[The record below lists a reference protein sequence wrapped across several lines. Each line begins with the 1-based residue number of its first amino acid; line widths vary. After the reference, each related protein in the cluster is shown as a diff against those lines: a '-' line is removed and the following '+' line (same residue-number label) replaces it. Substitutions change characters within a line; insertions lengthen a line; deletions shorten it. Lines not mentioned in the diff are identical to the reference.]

1 MWDRT
6 SETLT
11 TRQNQQKLVLQEI
24 RRNSNQF
31 KQNMGGIFHAFFIS
45 MVVFLCVLSAGA
57 EKLGNKDGLTHA
69 IIRRRLKPNMHLGMG
84 NNTKFFGGGTPA
96 DLARFKLKDLTSTL
110 ATRTDYKALH
120 DKSDGQLLWYIK
132 NVFKQQMAWEAANV
146 RADNEKTKPR
156 VFVEF
161 GARDGWYESNSW
173 LLEDSFNFQGLLVE
187 AGRDYIHF
195 LREQRT
201 CMLNGMPGACVFAA
215 LSSPLEDQLGQTLIW
230 DKDDTVKKGE
240 SSSATKDRVV
250 RSTTLNHLLH
260 HFHVGHIDF
269 MSADCEGC
277 ESAAFAGLNLQKHRV
292 DFLTVENPDCL
303 LQKRLHDLN
312 YTALHVPFSYDSL
325 FLSSALVAKMR
336 DPPDTTVSSCS
347 VGVCQNALVIK
358 KDNNAAKCY
367 IKTQTQIRVWR
378 TGDSWPP
385 KI

>member
-1 MWDRT
+1 
-6 SETLT
+6 
-11 TRQNQQKLVLQEI
+11 
-24 RRNSNQF
+24 
-31 KQNMGGIFHAFFIS
+31 MGISLLCLIF
-45 MVVFLCVLSAGA
+45 MLVFLCVLGAGA
-57 EKLGNKDGLTHA
+57 EELGNKDQTHA
-69 IIRRRLKPNMHLGMG
+69 TVRRRLRPNKHLGMG

-96 DLARFKLKDLTSTL
+96 DLARFQLKDLTSTL
-110 ATRTDYKALH
+110 ATRTDYEALH

-132 NVFKQQMAWEAANV
+132 NVFKQLTAWEASNV
-146 RADNEKTKPR
+146 RTDNNKKAKPR

-187 AGRDYIHF
+187 AGRDYIHP

-201 CMLNGMPGACVFAA
+201 CILNGIPGACVFAA
-215 LSSPLEDQLGQTLIW
+215 LEDKPGQTLIW

-240 SSSATKDRVV
+240 SSSATKDQEVK
-250 RSTTLNHLLH
+250 SATLNRLLH

-277 ESAAFAGLNLQKHRV
+277 ESAAFEGLDLQKHPV
-292 DFLTVENPDCL
+292 DFLTVEFPDCL

-336 DPPDTTVSSCS
+336 DPPDTTLSSCS
-347 VGVCQNALVIK
+347 VGVCEKAHVIK
-358 KDNNAAKCY
+358 KDNNAAKCSL
-367 IKTQTQIRVWR
+367 TTHTQILVWR
-378 TGDSWPP
+378 TGHPWPP